1 MAQNRRRNAQEWS
14 EIFSDWQ
21 RSGESQRG
29 YCRSE
34 EISISAFGYWRR
46 KIERND
52 DKHPFLLDLEY
63 IAGDVLVTFVYQHG
77 FGCRKIVGKLTH
89 HVGESTLFFQRLNFL
104 TREFFA
110 AKH

>member
-21 RSGESQRG
+21 RSGESQHG
-29 YCRSE
+29 YCRRE

-52 DKHPFLLDLEY
+52 DKHPFIKVNGLASLPGGDEGGFTVR
-63 IAGDVLVTFVYQHG
+63 AGGVLVELT
-77 FGCRKIVGKLTH
+77 GC
-89 HVGESTLFFQRLNFL
+89 ESEELLSKVFRALK
-104 TREFFA
+104 A
-110 AKH
+110 IS